1 MIVVADSSYACYH
14 LLDAVRASVCMITPL
29 RLDARLFDDPPAQP
43 AGKRGPKPKI
53 GKRQPTLQQRLADP
67 ATEWQTL
74 VIAQWYGQRNKVMQV
89 TTQTALWY
97 KSNDPLVPLR
107 WVLIKDPSGQKAPMA
122 LLSTDLAL
130 DAQSIINFFIRR
142 WTLEVTYEEV
152 RRHLGVESQ
161 RQWSELAI
169 ARTTPVLMGLL
180 SIVTL
185 WAHQLQKHKG
195 IKAQTSA
202 WYQKLHP
209 TFSDAIVLVRQQIW
223 QSQKFLTSS
232 HPTEVNNLNQPLIYH
247 LCDIVARTA

>member
-1 MIVVADSSYACYH
+1 MPDYSMIPLPN
-14 LLDAVRASVCMITPL
+14 LLAREALNLKLASVSLPCS
-29 RLDARLFDDPPAQP
+29 
-43 AGKRGPKPKI
+43 K
-53 GKRQPTLQQRLADP
+53 DP

-74 VIAQWYGQRNKVMQV
+74 VIAQWYGQSHKVMQV
-89 TTQTALWY
+89 ATQTALCY

-107 WVLIKDPSGQKAPMA
+107 WVLIKDPLGQKAPMA

-142 WTLEVTYEEV
+142 WTLEVSFEEV

-161 RQWSELAI
+161 RQWSDLAI

-185 WAHQLQKHKG
+185 WAHQLQKQKG
-195 IKAQTSA
+195 MKAQTSA
-202 WYQKLHP
+202 WYQKEYP
-209 TFSDAIVLVRQQIW
+209 TFSDAIALVRQQIW

-232 HPTEVNNLNQPLIYH
+232 HPTEVNNLNQLLIDH
-247 LCDIVARTA
+247 LCSIGARDA